1 MRILPALRYCTL
13 LGVTALAS
21 ENMIRNQVYLTGFEV
36 RAFTIQI
43 AGTTIFLHSKGMT
56 HWDLKPSIIGVD
68 ANMDI
73 KTGLLDLPRGCS
85 HQRTGYLRDLE

>member
-73 KTGLLDLPRGCS
+73 KTGPLDLPRGCS